1 MTGPVPRE
9 RYKRQRTQY
18 DTRTRKPV
26 IYLPVTREGRL
37 LGNLWASAADDG
49 LSAGFDPKMDEEIFR
64 DNISR
69 LSGTGFWE
77 DRLQKSFQEGLLP
90 REGIRRW
97 IGEPAHPLYGGV
109 AADARELT
117 AGSSAELWNQLNPT
131 VRLDPDASYEPLV
144 QDGEYPDGS
153 RAEPRFEPAAPHTAS
168 ISTYPGEPVGEI
180 VFLAAS
186 LRGSV
191 VGYVWAAA
199 EGNAAGWLPLVDAG
213 QDGVV
218 AGGLWRSR
226 LMDAHSKGLTA
237 LDALRR
243 MRILRNPAED
253 TFGRIEEDA
262 TEQRVASIKDLW
274 KRSGYH
280 W

>member
-1 MTGPVPRE
+1 MTGPVPRG
-9 RYKRQRTQY
+9 RYERQRTQY

-26 IYLPVTREGRL
+26 IYLPVTCEGRL
-37 LGNLWASAADDG
+37 LGNLWASAADNG
-49 LSAGFDPKMDEEIFR
+49 LSAGFDPKMDEEVFR

-69 LSGTGFWE
+69 LRGTGFWD
-77 DRLQKSFQEGLLP
+77 DRLRESFQEGLLP

-109 AADARELT
+109 AADAREST
-117 AGSSAELWNQLNPT
+117 AGSSAELWSQLNPT
-131 VRLDPDASYEPLV
+131 VRLDPDSSYEPLV

-153 RAEPRFEPAAPHTAS
+153 RAHPPEPATP
-168 ISTYPGEPVGEI
+168 ISTYPDEAVGEL

-199 EGNAAGWLPLVDAG
+199 ADNAAGWLPLAEAG
-213 QDGVV
+213 PDGVV

-226 LMDAHSKGLTA
+226 LMNAYSEGMAPLA
-237 LDALRR
+237 ALRR
-243 MRILRNPAED
+243 MRLLRNPAED
-253 TFGRIEEDA
+253 TFGRIEQDA
-262 TEQRVASIKDLW
+262 TEQRIASLQDL
-274 KRSGYH
+274 RILSGYPSR
-280 W
+280 